1 MEIRDKIIIIT
12 GASGGIGL
20 ATARLL
26 SKNGAKVALVAR
38 STDKLKGI
46 AATLP
51 GSFAMTADMSRGTD
65 ISRMVKA
72 VHDHY
77 GRIDVLINNAG
88 QGMWNSA
95 EKTDLDQ
102 YRSLMELNLFGPLA
116 AMQAVIPIMRKQ
128 GGGVIINISSGV
140 SRMYIP
146 GLSAYASTKYAL
158 NAISLTARAEL
169 ASENIRVGIMLPG
182 MTATDFGKNAVGSR
196 PAGMGAQAPGSSAA
210 PAPNMPQVETAEM
223 VAEKIMEA
231 IKTESAEVLAN
242 SVQSR

>member
-1 MEIRDKIIIIT
+1 MEIRDTIVIIT

-38 STDKLKGI
+38 STDKLASI

-51 GSFAMTADMSRGTD
+51 GSFAVTADMSRGPD
-65 ISRMVKA
+65 IRNMVKSI
-72 VHDHY
+72 HGHY

-88 QGMWNSA
+88 RGMWNSA
-95 EKTDLDQ
+95 EKTDLEQ
-102 YRSLMELNLFGPLA
+102 YRGLME
-116 AMQAVIPIMRKQ
+116 
-128 GGGVIINISSGV
+128 
-140 SRMYIP
+140 
-146 GLSAYASTKYAL
+146 SAYASTKYAL

-169 ASENIRVGIMLPG
+169 AADNIRVGIMLPG

-196 PAGMGAQAPGSSAA
+196 PAGRGAPAPGSPAGPA
-210 PAPNMPQVETAEM
+210 PAMPPVETAEQ

-231 IKTESAEVLAN
+231 IQTESAEVLAN
-242 SVQSR
+242 SMQTR